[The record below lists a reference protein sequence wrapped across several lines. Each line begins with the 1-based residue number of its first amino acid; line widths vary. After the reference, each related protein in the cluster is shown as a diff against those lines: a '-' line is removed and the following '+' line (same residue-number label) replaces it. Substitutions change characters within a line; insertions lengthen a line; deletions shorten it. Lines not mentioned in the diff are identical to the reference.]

1 MVASLMVGIEAI
13 VEFVLQLNRVKYMA
27 EEMER
32 MDQEVI
38 KNIIDRIKFK

>member
-13 VEFVLQLNRVKYMA
+13 VEVVLQLNRVKYMA